1 MGEDAVLGRYQIIKH
16 LASGG
21 MAEVLL
27 ARATGIEG
35 FERYVVVKRIH
46 RERANNEQV
55 VKMFLDEA
63 RLAASLHHN
72 NIVQVHDI
80 GQDNGEYFF
89 AMEYVHGEDLRRLL
103 THLSAKKQQLPIEH
117 VLTIIMST
125 AAALHYA
132 HEVKSASGKPLG
144 LVHRD
149 VSPANVIVGFDGNV
163 KVVDFGIAKATVR
176 STETQSGVLKGK
188 ISYMAP
194 EQCLGEPVDRRS
206 DVFALGIVLFEL
218 YTVRRLFKGS
228 SEYLTM
234 TSIVQGNIP
243 KPSTYR
249 PEIPPE
255 LEAIMLKA
263 LARDPA
269 QRYQTAEELR
279 LALKNY
285 ATAHNIQWS
294 PEALADYM
302 KEQFG
307 ERPEPWLVEDDEVVI
322 EIVDVDFDGSASG
335 AAPVLD
341 RHLTPPPGSL
351 LARARRKL
359 AIATGIPIDAAKPTS
374 TDEPSSPAFSPI
386 PPTGSGTPMAWVAT
400 SPEAVAASTRRRWVF
415 GGASAV
421 LLAAV
426 VLVVS
431 TRAGSRSAAVEPTAA
446 SAPIAPAPAPLPPS
460 PPLPAPAPTPAPVAE
475 PAAQPVTH
483 PAVAEQPAKPTAKPA
498 KKSTKPKAAW
508 DPHSLFLSKP

>member
-1 MGEDAVLGRYQIIKH
+1 VGDAVLLGRYEIVKH

-27 ARATGIEG
+27 ARATGIEN

-46 RERANNEQV
+46 RERAKNEQV

-63 RLAASLHHN
+63 RLAASLHHT

-132 HEVKSASGKPLG
+132 HEMKGAGGKPLG

-176 STETQSGVLKGK
+176 STETQSGILKGK

-194 EQCLGEPVDRRS
+194 EQCLSEPVDRRS

-218 YTVRRLFKGS
+218 YTVRRLFKGA

-255 LEAIMLKA
+255 LEAIMMKA
-263 LARDPA
+263 LAMDPA
-269 QRYQTAEELR
+269 QRYQTADELR
-279 LALKNY
+279 VALKDY
-285 ATAHNIQWS
+285 ATAHHIQWS
-294 PEALADYM
+294 PAALADYM
-302 KEQFG
+302 TEQFG
-307 ERPEPWLVEDDEVVI
+307 HRPEPWLVDDDDEAII

-359 AIATGIPIDAAKPTS
+359 AIATGIPIDAPKAAAP

-386 PPTGSGTPMAWVAT
+386 PPTGSGTPMAWIAP
-400 SPEAVAASTRRRWVF
+400 SPAPVAAATRRRWVF
-415 GGASAV
+415 GGAGAM

-431 TRAGSRSAAVEPTAA
+431 ARSGSRSEPAQPTAA
-446 SAPIAPAPAPLPPS
+446 SAPIAPAPAPIAPP
-460 PPLPAPAPTPAPVAE
+460 PPPPPPAPPAPAPAAVVEPVSQ
-475 PAAQPVTH
+475 PQPVK
-483 PAVAEQPAKPTAKPA
+483 PSAKPV
-498 KKSTKPKAAW
+498 KKSTKPKPAW
-508 DPHSLFLSKP
+508 DPHSLFLNKP